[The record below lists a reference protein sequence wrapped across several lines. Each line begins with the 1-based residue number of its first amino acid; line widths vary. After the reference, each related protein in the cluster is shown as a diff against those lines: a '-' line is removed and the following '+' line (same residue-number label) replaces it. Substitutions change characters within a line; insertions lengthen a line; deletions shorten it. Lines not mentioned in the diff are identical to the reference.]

1 MSDSEEVQQENAFM
15 RFVSN
20 DLIMKSGY
28 DFDFVYFEYM
38 FCLINNASFDEDQ
51 LSLENQSWENYKR
64 KIQES
69 EFLKIVNKLR
79 GYIWMTNEEFNG
91 YFSKFK
97 LLALENQLL
106 VEEVILGI
114 SLICYLDER
123 IDLVINKR
131 HLIDEILD
139 FQLLNTT
146 KFDSIE
152 QLRFEDT
159 LETIGKKYPDVQKI
173 LYDKFKAATGEQY
186 RTKLLEKIDD
196 LDTWKDENIIR
207 SYVGL
212 LSANELIE
220 IIESKIKDRH
230 FLDVFDRSVKN
241 AYSFK
246 DLNKMYFSAH
256 MEKLAEIKSYLERNL
271 GSKQLIDLSWFKLLI
286 ESLNTALSNFTN

>member
-1 MSDSEEVQQENAFM
+1 
-15 RFVSN
+15 
-20 DLIMKSGY
+20 
-28 DFDFVYFEYM
+28 
-38 FCLINNASFDEDQ
+38 
-51 LSLENQSWENYKR
+51 
-64 KIQES
+64 
-69 EFLKIVNKLR
+69 
-79 GYIWMTNEEFNG
+79 MTNEEFNG

-173 LYDKFKAATGEQY
+173 LYDKFKVATGEQY

-271 GSKQLIDLSWFKLLI
+271 GNKQLIDLSWFKLLV